1 MLTNF
6 FFYFKSFE
14 RLVANWF
21 PNWWEIDYFFNN
33 NSFSVISYL
42 VYFIIEFFL
51 FFYIVIT
58 LIYWVSKFSY
68 FAKGNFSDL
77 NLKYL
82 VRGLVLNIFDHFL
95 TFYHE
100 LFGLAVYVYFFLYRA
115 VGPGQ
120 TLSIFFFF
128 DHYSIFCR
136 LFVFFTFLFSF
147 FFFFKFAFFEYDPT
161 IELPFLLGFILFF
174 CLILLT
180 VFDFFLLYLVLEG
193 ITFLLCTIIA
203 SNYRSSLALEAAIK
217 YLVVSSLASGFIVY
231 GIVWIFILTNQTN
244 FLNFKLYVK
253 IIKYCCLYN
262 DLSFP
267 VLLISFGFL
276 LKLGAFPFSL
286 WTPDVY
292 EGSPV
297 FVTFFFIVCIKTVFI
312 FVFFRLFFFVFYT
325 FNFCWRWL
333 FLVSALGSFVFGSLG
348 AYTQKVLK
356 RFFAYTSLNQ
366 LGFILVSFCSS
377 SALFGLASAIFFLI
391 VYVFNNIIFFLAIFS
406 FHNHQSRSFYTLT
419 DLRGFSFKNPLY
431 SFFITLSLFSFI
443 GLPPLSGF
451 FSKFVILVVLARSDF
466 FFVIAIA
473 LLSNGI
479 SSFYYLR
486 IIKLIWFDKPNF
498 CRFNLKFIK
507 HKNFSRSC
515 VPFFLDD
522 DGFILGYLHIL
533 SVFTIFFIF
542 FFNYLFKYC
551 LYLSTICIVPVAV
564 FYYPCTNFFLDII
577 NYFVSFFF

>member
-6 FFYFKSFE
+6 VFYVKLSFE
-14 RLVANWF
+14 GLVISKLWF
-21 PNWWEIDYFFNN
+21 PNWWEIDYFLFGPSNFNVTN
-33 NSFSVISYL
+33 YLMYSV
-42 VYFIIEFFL
+42 VEFFL

-58 LIYWVSKFSY
+58 LVYWVSKFASFVKGGYNDSY
-68 FAKGNFSDL
+68 GVFSSDL

-82 VRGLVLNIFDHFL
+82 VRCLVLNVFDDFFF
-95 TFYHE
+95 FYQN
-100 LFGLAVYVYFFLYRA
+100 LFFLSFFFYFIYFA
-115 VGPGQ
+115 APFNFYYGFV
-120 TLSIFFFF
+120 SKSSFNFFFF
-128 DHYSIFCR
+128 DYYSNFCR
-136 LFVFFTFLFSF
+136 FFVFFTFIFSF

-193 ITFLLCTIIA
+193 ITFLLCAVIA

-217 YLVVSSLASGFIVY
+217 YLVVSSLASSFIVY
-231 GIVWIFILTNQTN
+231 GIVWIFILSNQTN
-244 FLNFKLYVK
+244 FLNFKLY
-253 IIKYCCLYN
+253 IKTIDHCLYN
-262 DLSFP
+262 DFSFP

-297 FVTFFFIVCIKTVFI
+297 FVTFFFIVCVKTVFI
-312 FVFFRLFFFVFYT
+312 FVFFRLFFFVFYA

-333 FLVSALGSFVFGSLG
+333 FLVSALGSFVLGSLG

-391 VYVFNNIIFFLAIFS
+391 VYVFNNIIFFSAILGFY
-406 FHNHQSRSFYTLT
+406 NQQCRSFYTLT
-419 DLRGFSFKNPLY
+419 DLRGFSFKNPGY
-431 SFFITLSLFSFI
+431 SFFITLALFSFI

-451 FSKFVILVVLARSDF
+451 FSKFAILVVLARSDF

-507 HKNFSRSC
+507 FKSSQRC
-515 VPFFLDD
+515 VPVFLEDD
-522 DGFILGYLHIL
+522 SFILLSLFFL
-533 SVFTIFFIF
+533 SVFTIFFIL
-542 FFNYLFKYC
+542 FFNYLFNYC
-551 LYLSTICIVPVAV
+551 LYLSATCIVPI
-564 FYYPCTNFFLDII
+564 YYP
-577 NYFVSFFF
+577 FV